1 MYSVLC
7 PHCHFVNPADAT
19 YCRNCSTA
27 FGLDPD
33 QGALDPASTAWQ
45 PSGRHGLQP
54 GATLKPADPPSPR
67 RRASDLE
74 PTPESPLD
82 AARSD
87 PPPAVAAQTPAVLTL
102 IEPLQAP
109 AGGFA
114 EQPSLDGGLSTQGAW
129 PDLALPGSAP
139 AAVDPAVG
147 HGGPPTTVPDRR
159 TVTKAM
165 ARQAARRARM
175 AALIA
180 DTVLPPPVDVLV
192 LDGDDGTRA
201 ELVGLLGRFG
211 FHVHEA
217 LDLYQAEQLA
227 DAAPYA
233 AAFLDIRLDD
243 SDGGAGVALCER
255 LHRPVRSGPSTAVVL
270 MSPRLRPADRVRA
283 ALARSDAVLAKP
295 LSRGDVAR
303 TLESCGVALP
313 ADERRH

>member
-7 PHCHFVNPADAT
+7 PHCHFVNPADST

-27 FGLDPD
+27 FGLDPE
-33 QGALDPASTAWQ
+33 QGELAPASTAWQ
-45 PSGRHGLQP
+45 PSGRSGLQP
-54 GATLKPADPPSPR
+54 GATLKPADPSPR

-74 PTPESPLD
+74 PTLESPLD
-82 AARSD
+82 APRSD
-87 PPPAVAAQTPAVLTL
+87 PSPLVAAQTPAPLTL

-109 AGGFA
+109 AGGFS
-114 EQPSLDGGLSTQGAW
+114 EQPSRAGGLSTEGAW

-139 AAVDPAVG
+139 VAVDPAAE
-147 HGGPPTTVPDRR
+147 HGGPPTSVPDRR
-159 TVTKAM
+159 SVTKAM

-175 AALIA
+175 AALMA
-180 DTVLPPPVDVLV
+180 DTVLPTPVDVLV